1 MKPTLALGMLVFA
14 AGCSSGPAAGHADH
28 ATNDAWISLFDG
40 ATPEGWTNL
49 KQANIQDGCI
59 NPNKSGN
66 YVTCTKEKYSD
77 FIISCDFKLTKNC
90 NSGIFIRTA
99 DPKDPVQTGIE
110 IQIYDSKPENHDK
123 HDCGAIYDLVAPSKN
138 TLKPLGEWNHIEITC
153 DKNKISVVMNG
164 EAIASM
170 DLDQWTEAGKNPD
183 GSKNKFTKALKDF
196 AREGFLGLQ
205 DHGQPCW
212 FKNIK
217 LKKLG

>member
-1 MKPTLALGMLVFA
+1 MRLTLALSLLALA
-14 AGCSSGPAAGHADH
+14 ACSSGPAPEKKD
-28 ATNDAWISLFDG
+28 DWIPLFDG
-40 ATPEGWTNL
+40 KTPDGWTNL
-49 KQANIQDGCI
+49 PQANIQDGCI

-66 YVTCTKEKYSD
+66 YVTCTKDKFSN
-77 FIISCDFKLTKNC
+77 FIVSCDFKLTKDC

-110 IQIYDSKPENHDK
+110 IQIYDSKPENHSK
-123 HDCGAIYDLVAPSKN
+123 HDCAAIYDLVAPSRN

-153 DKNKISVVMNG
+153 DKNKIAVVLNG
-164 EAIASM
+164 EAVASM

-183 GSKNKFTKALKDF
+183 GSANKFKKALKDF